1 MFTSIMTDVIMKTF
15 TNHACASFLDNVI
28 VDLAASVNI
37 TMNKKQ
43 YVVLVLLALT
53 FLVFFNHRHYF
64 FW

>member
-1 MFTSIMTDVIMKTF
+1 MKAF